1 MSECCCSENDEV
13 RLIYARSGA
22 ANTGFLA
29 DKVARNLAGVN
40 GAKMTC
46 LAAIGARL
54 SGFLESAKSA
64 IANIMIDGCPV
75 SCGKKV
81 FTESDKSRRVDVFED
96 HEKQSTCRYCEHYVV
111 NPFTQRCGLRF
122 REVEATDS
130 CGDFV
135 LREEEEEDEDTG

>member
-13 RLIYARSGA
+13 RLIYACSGA

-29 DKVARNLAGVN
+29 DQVARNLAGGN

-54 SGFLESAKSA
+54 SGFIESAKSA
-64 IANIMIDGCPV
+64 TANIIIDGCPV

-81 FTESDKSRRVDVFED
+81 FTDLGIDFDHFVMTDYGVEKGKTNITESIIDNVTKTVGNALKVRTKAADV
-96 HEKQSTCRYCEHYVV
+96 R
-111 NPFTQRCGLRF
+111 
-122 REVEATDS
+122 
-130 CGDFV
+130 
-135 LREEEEEDEDTG
+135 